1 MQALIDL
8 IPVVLFVVAYQAYDI
23 YIATMVLMASLVIQ
37 IALLKVFGRPVEK
50 MHWITLGL
58 VLFFGALTLGFRDPL
73 FIMWKPTVINVLLAA
88 ALLASEWF
96 MQTSLMTRMLRKMAP
111 FPPHVCTTLTYL
123 WAGFFVF
130 LGLLNLYVAYNFSE
144 ETWVNFKLFG
154 LMGLSLIFMVAQGF
168 YLARHMPSTT
178 LPNRKQ

>member
-8 IPVVLFVVAYQAYDI
+8 IPVILFFVAYQTYDI
-23 YIATMVLMASLVIQ
+23 YVATIVLMASLVVQ
-37 IALLKVFGRPVEK
+37 IALLKVLGKPIQN

-96 MQTSLMTRMLRKMAP
+96 MQVSLMTRLLRKMAP
-111 FPPHVCTTLTYL
+111 FPAQVCTTLTYL

-154 LMGLSLIFMVAQGF
+154 LMLSLI
-168 YLARHMPSTT
+168 HI
-178 LPNRKQ
+178 